1 MNIYPDIY
9 VKSVLD
15 ISFDMIKQK
24 NIKGLILDVDN
35 TLINYYEKMV
45 DGAEEWCENLKN
57 KGIKFFIVSN
67 SHKKEKVR
75 KVAEKLKIPYINFA
89 KKPFKKGFLTAS
101 KIMQIEPK
109 NIATVGDQLLTDVLG
124 GNSCNMISILVDPV
138 EKKEMIFT
146 AMKRPIE
153 RMMLNKY
160 LKKQKTINNNE

>member
-9 VKSVLD
+9 VNSVLD
-15 ISFDMIKQK
+15 ITYEMLQNK

-45 DGAEEWCENLKN
+45 DGADIWCEKLKN
-57 KGIKFFIVSN
+57 RGIEFCIVSN

-89 KKPFKKGFLTAS
+89 KKPFKKGFLRAS
-101 KIMQIEPK
+101 KIMQIDPK

-124 GNSCNMISILVDPV
+124 GNSCNMISILVEPV

-160 LKKQKTINNNE
+160 LKSRKQ